1 MEMLI
6 RYEENLSRLRQDKGL
21 KEAHPQLEIYLSERL
36 FDLYKFSQRE
46 MAFASSF
53 VIRSRLCEFER
64 DLTTVE
70 NILANSIEA

>member
-6 RYEENLSRLRQDKGL
+6 RYEENLSRLRQNKSL
-21 KEAHPQLEIYLSERL
+21 KEAHPELEIYLSERL

-46 MAFASSF
+46 MAFASNF
-53 VIRSRLCEFER
+53 VIKSRLCEFER

-70 NILANSIEA
+70 NILANSLEA